1 MPGAGLFDSSDDD
14 FVVGPPLDQRVIDGV
29 MEKIRTD
36 RVNWEVYLQEI
47 LNKDREKTDKKMQK
61 MSNVIVLL
69 TIAFL
74 VMTLALVC
82 LGYVV
87 YNKPVTIVINVDPAE
102 TGQCPVEDDFTDPP
116 SGETH
121 VTEHHVFQDMFQ
133 QAYVLAMSAVKSKH
147 VVAPMTYGGFA
158 IGIYSVTMLF
168 VIGSGSA

>member
-29 MEKIRTD
+29 MEKIRTE
-36 RVNWEVYLQEI
+36 RVQW
-47 LNKDREKTDKKMQK
+47 DEKADKKLQK
-61 MSNVIVLL
+61 MMNVIIML
-69 TIAFL
+69 TITVL
-74 VMTLALVC
+74 VMTIALVC

-168 VIGSGSA
+168 VIGFQGSA

>member
-1 MPGAGLFDSSDDD
+1 MPLFDDADDD
-14 FVVGPPLDQRVIDGV
+14 FVIGPTLDERVRDGV
-29 MEKIRTD
+29 VEIMRTD
-36 RVNWEVYLQEI
+36 RVNWEVKLQEI
-47 LNKDREKTDKKMQK
+47 LDKDREKADKKMQK

-87 YNKPVTIVINVDPAE
+87 YNKPVTIVINVDAAE

-168 VIGSGSA
+168 VIGFQGSA

>member
-1 MPGAGLFDSSDDD
+1 MPLFDDADDD
-14 FVVGPPLDQRVIDGV
+14 FVIGPTLDERVRDGV
-29 MEKIRTD
+29 VEIMRTD
-36 RVNWEVYLQEI
+36 RVNWESYLQEI
-47 LNKDREKTDKKMQK
+47 LNKDREKADKKMQK

-168 VIGSGSA
+168 VIGFQGSA